1 LKSNKVAFLTTIFPI
16 SKTYLF
22 DFFNSIQKQTCKNF
36 DVIVINDS
44 YEGFDKIEQA
54 FTDLNIIELNYS
66 GTPAK
71 NREYGIN
78 YVIYSG
84 YDILIF
90 GDCDDYF
97 SENRVEESID
107 LLGVSDI
114 VINDLSLFYEA
125 GMLEQNYLSNRLAN
139 KEQIGSKFI
148 EDKNV
153 FGFTNTAVNV
163 NSIKN
168 VIFDSSLIAVDWF
181 FYATLLNQGLKAVF
195 TNGCISY
202 YRQHE
207 CSLVGLGRLTISSLD
222 IGIAVKMN
230 HYKNIE
236 SLNYLYDEMYQLSKM
251 DSNSVYLK
259 LMEYPINHP
268 LWWEEIQGIKS

>member
-1 LKSNKVAFLTTIFPI
+1 MKKKIALLTVIFPI

-22 DFFNSIQKQTCKNF
+22 DFFNSIQKQTYKNF
-36 DVIVINDS
+36 DVIVINDNF
-44 YEGFDKIEQA
+44 EGFDEIEQA
-54 FTDLNIIELNYS
+54 YTDLNIIELNYS

-71 NREYGIN
+71 NREHGIN
-78 YVIYSG
+78 YVIDSG
-84 YDILIF
+84 YDVLVF

-97 SENRVEESID
+97 SKNRVEESID

-125 GMLEQNYLSNRLAN
+125 GMLEENYLSNRLAN
-139 KEQIGSKFI
+139 KEQIDPKFI

-163 NSIKN
+163 KSIKN

-195 TNGCISY
+195 TNGCTSY

-222 IGIAVKMN
+222 IGIAVKMH
-230 HYKNIE
+230 HYKNIA
-236 SLNYLYDEMYQLSKM
+236 SLNYLYDEMHQLSKM

-268 LWWEEIQGIKS
+268 LWWEEIQGIKF